1 MSIERESAMHVIFG
15 AAGNA
20 GQATAT
26 ALRRASHAVRAVVRD
41 AAQGDALAKMGCE
54 IAIADLHDA
63 DALSRAL
70 DGAHAVQVLIP
81 LPRNDPRPAD
91 TMRSTI
97 DITARV
103 LAAHR
108 DVHVVA
114 LSDYGAE
121 LDEGTGITMLFHR
134 FEAALREVSAKLTL
148 LRSAEH
154 MQNWMRVLPV
164 ALSSGVLPS
173 FHDPVDKRFPTI
185 SASDVGVVSARL
197 MSDASRVEGTRI
209 VSVEGPARVSANDV
223 ARAISHACGRPVEAR
238 ALPRDQWA
246 STLARGGLS
255 DQHAQ
260 LITALFDAHNAGR
273 IDVQEGVGERAFGE
287 TTLDRAMKA
296 LVSSMLTATRRSVS

>member
-1 MSIERESAMHVIFG
+1 MHVIFG
-15 AAGNA
+15 AAGKA
-20 GQATAT
+20 GHATAM
-26 ALRRASHAVRAVVRD
+26 ALRRAAYPVRAVVRH
-41 AAQGDALAKMGCE
+41 AAQGDALAKIGCE

-63 DALSRAL
+63 DALNRAL

-81 LPRNDPRPAD
+81 LPRNDARPAD

-103 LAAHR
+103 LASHR

-121 LDEGTGITMLFHR
+121 VDAGTGITMLFHH
-134 FEAALREVSAKLTL
+134 FEAALRDVSTKLTL

-185 SASDVGVVSARL
+185 SAADVGIVSARL
-197 MSDASRVEGTRI
+197 LGETPRVAGTRI

-223 ARAISHACGRPVEAR
+223 AQSIANASGRRVEAS

-255 DQHAQ
+255 DRHAQ
-260 LITALFDAHNAGR
+260 LVIELFDAHNAGR
-273 IDVQEGVGERAFGE
+273 IDVEDGAGERAFGT
-287 TTLDRAMKA
+287 TTLNRAIEEMVA
-296 LVSSMLTATRRSVS
+296 SI